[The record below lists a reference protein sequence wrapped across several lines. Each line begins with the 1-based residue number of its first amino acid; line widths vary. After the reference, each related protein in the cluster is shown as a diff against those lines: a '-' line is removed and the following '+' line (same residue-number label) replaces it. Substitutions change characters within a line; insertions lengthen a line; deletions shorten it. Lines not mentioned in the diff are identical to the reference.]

1 LAFYFHTYT
10 YIRFAKSP
18 SVSRQLNVKQ
28 LTIKTSH
35 KLNDV
40 TNITDVIHELKNAI
54 NETCI
59 GKTEIV
65 HE

>member
-1 LAFYFHTYT
+1 M
-10 YIRFAKSP
+10 
-18 SVSRQLNVKQ
+18 NVKK

-40 TNITDVIHELKNAI
+40 TNITDVIHELKNAV
-54 NETCI
+54 NKMCI